1 MLRRDVAADRGPLL
15 CVLGAGAVLLAPA
28 IVGVVLG
35 AVVWRLA
42 DGDIRRMRAAAMHP
56 DGRWGA
62 EHARQFGM
70 TAVVLGGLMYATVG
84 GILLWQLLFGP

>member
-1 MLRRDVAADRGPLL
+1 LRRDVEADRGPLL
-15 CVLGAGAVLLAPA
+15 CVLGVGAVLFAPA
-28 IVGVVLG
+28 LVGVVIG

-42 DGDIRRMRAAAMHP
+42 DADIRGMRAATMHP

-70 TAVVLGGLMYATVG
+70 AAVVFGGLMYAAVG
-84 GILLWQLLFGP
+84 GILLWQRLFGP